1 MYFYTTPLRGFF
13 RQRGHRLFLKCF
25 LYKRWLL
32 NATSRREV
40 SHCRPIMSEVCTVCA
55 CAVFY
60 SPYCCPDLTGSLQW
74 IQIVIFISILER
86 ICTKEKKRYSPPQ
99 PCSLWF
105 LHQGRTSCFCFI
117 LHRQMWHVGCWHFG
131 YNSMDVWVC
140 ACDCVCV
147 CEWVCKFME
156 VILCKL
162 LPQFFLEKITS
173 INENIFSFFYKRC
186 CCLVSF
192 FFVWLLYFVKQNTDS
207 ADQKKAE

>member
-1 MYFYTTPLRGFF
+1 MFRKQTYFYSSYHISKSGVCPSRSPIQTSIYIMNVFLYDPSQRFF
-13 RQRGHRLFLKCF
+13 KQRGHRLFLKSF

-140 ACDCVCV
+140 AFVCV
-147 CEWVCKFME
+147 WVC
-156 VILCKL
+156 
-162 LPQFFLEKITS
+162 
-173 INENIFSFFYKRC
+173 
-186 CCLVSF
+186 VS
-192 FFVWLLYFVKQNTDS
+192 
-207 ADQKKAE
+207 E